1 MVLATLFKAG
11 PKVAN
16 YGLNDQ
22 DSILDLCTHSLI
34 TAPRRNVSTVHQASV
49 LIRLERDSSHSSHY
63 SVEIWNAW

>member
-1 MVLATLFKAG
+1 MVLGTLFKVG
-11 PKVAN
+11 SKVTH

-34 TAPRRNVSTVHQASV
+34 TVPCRDGSTAHQAV
-49 LIRLERDSSHSSHY
+49 LIGLERDYKHSSKY